1 MFTLCAIA
9 VAAVLHR
16 MFALAH
22 PLTRGPAA
30 AAELDADFTRKA
42 VLTLVHIVAAL
53 VFVLLVPLQFSGT
66 LRARHPRVHRW
77 TGRIVMALT
86 PVIGLSALLLLV
98 HPIGGIPEVT
108 AILFFDGLFLFAM
121 GRAFVLARQRRFPQH
136 REWVIRGGR
145 TSSSASR
152 SGSGS
157 QRQWWGQRRG
167 YGGGVLRR
175 RFAEQSFPGLLVAPE
190 RLAQVLEDALEV
202 SVFAEAVP
210 GRVLRE
216 PGIVFVA

>member
-136 REWVIRGGR
+136 REWVIRGVAVALGAATVR
-145 TSSSASR
+145 PIMGVFFAISR
-152 SGSGS
+152 GTGWTPH
-157 QRQWWGQRRG
+157 QFFGIAFWIGFAATVVGAEMWIRRG
-167 YGGGVLRR
+167 RAGV
-175 RFAEQSFPGLLVAPE
+175 
-190 RLAQVLEDALEV
+190 
-202 SVFAEAVP
+202 
-210 GRVLRE
+210 RV
-216 PGIVFVA
+216 